1 MSLLLFR
8 LRQERRIILHSMSA
22 HAYGRWPLIVNSGPI
37 SMAELYFGIRINPA
51 VAIFFMWAV
60 VWVGYSYAAI
70 ARQFLLYDPQYP
82 WFSA

>member
-1 MSLLLFR
+1 
-8 LRQERRIILHSMSA
+8 
-22 HAYGRWPLIVNSGPI
+22 
-37 SMAELYFGIRINPA
+37 MAELYFGIRIDPA